1 MVVNYYSLLDEDFD
15 DDDDDDDDDDCG
27 VGCDEEETTKC
38 EYLNRAAQ
46 PWNLWLTVTN

>member
-27 VGCDEEETTKC
+27 VGCDEEETTK
-38 EYLNRAAQ
+38 
-46 PWNLWLTVTN
+46 